1 MTQTTAPSDP
11 DAAFLRRLG
20 ILLAVGLVGLL
31 LWALADVA
39 LLFFGSILIAV
50 VLRAIANPLARRTG
64 MSEPLALAVAGVIT
78 VGALAALL
86 VWVGPTMATELRNI
100 LRQLPAAL
108 GRITEQLEI
117 GSVADLL
124 RGTSSA
130 TTIGNL
136 VTRLLNWGTTIV
148 GAATGLVLV
157 VAGGVYLA
165 LDPPLYRQGFVKLVP
180 PRLQVNVAATVDDC
194 GDALQRWLVGQMAAM
209 AMVGAL
215 TGLGLW
221 LVGVPSALALGL
233 IAGLLEFVPFV
244 GPLLAAV
251 PALLLAST
259 VGLDTVLWAI
269 LVLVV
274 VQQAEGNLIMPLVAS
289 KAASVLPVVGIFAV
303 VALGLLLGPLGLL
316 FGYPLAVC
324 ADIAVRRLYI
334 RDTLDEPVEIL
345 GQPAKP
351 SEEKVDEIRSLPRE
365 TEVRP

>member
-1 MTQTTAPSDP
+1 MSQTAPPSDP
-11 DAAFLRRLG
+11 DAVFLRRLA

-39 LLFFGSILIAV
+39 LLLFGSILVAV
-50 VLRAIANPLARRTG
+50 VLRAIGDPLARRTG
-64 MSEPLALAVAGVIT
+64 MPERLALAIAGALVI
-78 VGALAALL
+78 GALASLL
-86 VWVGPTMATELRNI
+86 VWVGPTLAAELRNI
-100 LRQLPAAL
+100 VRQLPAAL

-117 GSVADLL
+117 GSVADLM
-124 RGTSSA
+124 RGASPA

-136 VTRLLNWGTTIV
+136 VTRLFSWGTTIA
-148 GAATGLVLV
+148 GAATGAVLV
-157 VAGGVYLA
+157 VFGGIYLA

-180 PRLQVNVAATVDDC
+180 PRLQVNGAATVDDC
-194 GDALQRWLVGQMAAM
+194 GVALRRWLVGQIAAM
-209 AMVGAL
+209 VMVGAL
-215 TGLGLW
+215 TGVGLW

-269 LVLVV
+269 VVLVLV
-274 VQQAEGNLIMPLVAS
+274 QQVEGNLIMPLVAS
-289 KAASVLPVVGIFAV
+289 RAVSVLPVVGIFAV

-316 FGYPLAVC
+316 FGYPLAIC

-334 RDTLDEPVEIL
+334 RDALDEPVEIL
-345 GQPAKP
+345 GQPAKA
-351 SEEKVDEIRSLPRE
+351 SEDKVDEIRSLPARKGADS
-365 TEVRP
+365 